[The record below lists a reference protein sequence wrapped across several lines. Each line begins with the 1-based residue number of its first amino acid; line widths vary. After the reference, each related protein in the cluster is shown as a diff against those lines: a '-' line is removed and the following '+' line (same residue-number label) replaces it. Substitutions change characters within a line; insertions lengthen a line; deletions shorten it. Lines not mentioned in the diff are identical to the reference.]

1 MTQKILEFEEAM
13 RYNGLMGFEVNV
25 PIGFVVSDSGKFIL
39 KYSLS
44 ETGRIFTKF
53 EDLVDFVIEE
63 YRQRYL

>member
-53 EDLVDFVIEE
+53 EELIDFVIRK
-63 YRQRYL
+63 YKQHYV